1 MVGTW
6 QGTQHRDAWQYKIPN
21 DSPDPP
27 FDRQVCQLVYHP
39 PERAALDVFARKQTD
54 TSWQRYVDRWAVI
67 RDHQRRYV
75 LAHPWLVPDRMERQR
90 WLSRLLAGLCC
101 NRVGRRRERSLIA
114 GSEREEQARL
124 DRLGQYGPRRH
135 EAHLTRDRS
144 REVGEAVAQVLD
156 QRVAAG
162 QRGSRAGLLEAT
174 HRIQAL
180 LEMPVVA
187 LDPIVEV
194 ARAPMFNVG

>member
-90 WLSRLLAGLCC
+90 WLSRLLAATPKVLLD
-101 NRVGRRRERSLIA
+101 VADARRWQAMAQAQATQPAKPER
-114 GSEREEQARL
+114 
-124 DRLGQYGPRRH
+124 PKK
-135 EAHLTRDRS
+135 
-144 REVGEAVAQVLD
+144 
-156 QRVAAG
+156 
-162 QRGSRAGLLEAT
+162 
-174 HRIQAL
+174 
-180 LEMPVVA
+180 
-187 LDPIVEV
+187 
-194 ARAPMFNVG
+194 APDEKILVPAFDEFA